1 MVPSEF
7 CFPEGPD
14 GPYIKCF
21 VVYLDF
27 PFFHQHVER
36 SFQGQV
42 ILAAYYTSFV
52 LLKARHKKKNKL
64 ILLCTLHK
72 DHKTLES

>member
-7 CFPEGPD
+7 CFPERPD

-52 LLKARHKKKNKL
+52 LLKARHKKKQINFAL
-64 ILLCTLHK
+64 YFAQRP
-72 DHKTLES
+72 